1 MRKILGAQLPQIQE
15 ISLIVVLL
23 VFLITTGCVAAQP
36 SVVPTLATHT
46 PETTAEAVTE
56 TKLQADATPTRCVLP
71 MVVAPTPPADIPG
84 YAELDPTT
92 GLHVT
97 GKAQGINLE
106 TYHLEVTGRV
116 EHPLTLSYDE
126 LRCMPKVEASP
137 TLICPGVFT
146 DIATWGGVPLKY
158 LLDLAG
164 LEEGASSIKLVS
176 ADGYSATVP
185 MSIALSE
192 SSFLAYEWEGEPLP
206 ILHGFPL
213 RAVFPPL
220 PGNKWVKWLVR
231 IEVY

>member
-1 MRKILGAQLPQIQE
+1 MKQTIELQFNQI
-15 ISLIVVLL
+15 LL
-23 VFLITTGCVAAQP
+23 VTLLAFLATTGCVATQTP
-36 SVVPTLATHT
+36 ATPPPVTTT
-46 PETTAEAVTE
+46 PDRSA
-56 TKLQADATPTRCVLP
+56 KATPTPCILSTI
-71 MVVAPTPPADIPG
+71 VAPTPPADIPG

-97 GKAQGINLE
+97 GKAQEIDLE
-106 TYHLEVTGRV
+106 TYRLEITGKV
-116 EHPLTLSYDE
+116 DHPLTLSFND
-126 LRCMPKVEASP
+126 LRCMPKVEDFY

-146 DIATWGGVPLKY
+146 DRATWGGVPLKHV
-158 LLDLAG
+158 LEVAG
-164 LEEGASSIKLVS
+164 VAEDATAIKLVS
-176 ADGYSATVP
+176 ADGYAASVD

-206 ILHGFPL
+206 VLHGFPL